1 MNKSEALKAL
11 AKYKESGCH
20 MLIPTTQR
28 IDDLS
33 DQFSI
38 VIDTVLLS
46 GHPKD
51 RDVYPHDSGAYNFPG
66 ANWKNPT
73 TAGEQKVRIAKQ
85 GINKLNIMSGIM
97 WSPTLCRQI
106 RDPKVEG
113 RVAYEAVG
121 GVRKPDG
128 APYFIPKLYAM
139 DIEVE
144 RQKLDFQY
152 RSKTEKDRV
161 YLVERDLLQKKGNI
175 SELCESGAKNRVTR
189 EILCLEE
196 PYTVSSMS
204 KEFVMAR
211 IVPKLDLTD
220 PYTKRRL
227 VDLQL
232 AAMTGIYGGAEPPQR
247 MIECE
252 APIDIK
258 VVEESAA
265 EEPLNGKPDAIESAI
280 IDFGNSDDLD
290 QCKSLTNTATAKGDD
305 LAGYLKKSNV
315 NALTDFS
322 KEKRTDFFKHL
333 VSLPDKGDTK
343 QKDDIPY

>member
-51 RDVYPHDSGAYNFPG
+51 RDVYPHDNGTYDYKTNDWS
-66 ANWKNPT
+66 NPK
-73 TAGEQKVRIAKQ
+73 TADIQRVRIAKH
-85 GINKLNIMSGIM
+85 GLDKLAILSGII
-97 WSPTLCRQI
+97 WSPSLCRQI

-113 RVAYEAVG
+113 RIAYEAVG

-128 APYFIPKLYAM
+128 TPYFIPKIYAM

-144 RQKLDFQY
+144 RQKLASLHKNDEY
-152 RSKTEKDRV
+152 KIT
-161 YLVERDLLQKKGNI
+161 RDLLQKKSNI
-175 SELCESGAKNRVTR
+175 STLCESGARNRVTR
-189 EILCLEE
+189 EILCLNNF
-196 PYTVSSMS
+196 YTVAELK

-211 IVPKLDLTD
+211 IVPKLDLND

-280 IDFGNSDDLD
+280 IDFQNSDELG
-290 QCKSLTNTATAKGDD
+290 QCKALTNTATAKGYD

>member
-1 MNKSEALKAL
+1 MNKDEALKKL
-11 AKYKESGCH
+11 QEYKDKGCH

-51 RDVYPHDSGAYNFPG
+51 RDVYPHENGTYDYN
-66 ANWKNPT
+66 ANDWKNPK
-73 TAGEQKVRIAKQ
+73 TAAEQKVRISKH
-85 GINKLNIMSGIM
+85 GLDKLAILSGII

-113 RVAYEAVG
+113 RIAYEAVG
-121 GVRKPDG
+121 RVRKPDG
-128 APYFIPKLYAM
+128 TPYFIPKLYAM

-144 RQKLDFQY
+144 RQKLEFQY
-152 RSKTEKDRV
+152 AKKEKKDRD
-161 YLVERDLLQKKGNI
+161 YLVERDLLQKKGNL
-175 SELCESGAKNRVTR
+175 SELCESGARNRVTR
-189 EILCLEE
+189 EILCLNNF
-196 PYTVSSMS
+196 YTVAEL
-204 KEFVMAR
+204 KNEFVMAR
-211 IVPKLDLTD
+211 IVPKLDLND

-232 AAMTGIYGGAEPPQR
+232 AAMTGIYGAAEPPQR
-247 MIECE
+247 LIECE

-265 EEPLNGKPDAIESAI
+265 EEQPNGKPDPIESAI
-280 IDFGNSDDLD
+280 IDFQNSDDLG
-290 QCKSLTNTATAKGDD
+290 QCKALTNTAIQKGYD

-315 NALTDFS
+315 KALTDFN
-322 KEKRTDFFKHL
+322 KEKRTGFFKHL
-333 VSLPDKGDTK
+333 LSLPDKGDTK
-343 QKDDIPY
+343 PKDDVPY